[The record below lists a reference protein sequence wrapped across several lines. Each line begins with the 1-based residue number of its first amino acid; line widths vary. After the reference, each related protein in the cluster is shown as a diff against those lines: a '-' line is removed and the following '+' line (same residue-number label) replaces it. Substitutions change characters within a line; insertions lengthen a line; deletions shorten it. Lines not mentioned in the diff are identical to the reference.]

1 MRNTMT
7 TTLLEPPTVL
17 AGGKPPNRFET
28 EQLIAPA
35 PKQDAPDA
43 GGGADL
49 EDTGD
54 ADVDELDEEEEEI

>member
-1 MRNTMT
+1 MT

-17 AGGKPPNRFET
+17 AGGKPPNRFEP

-43 GGGADL
+43 GGGANI
-49 EDTGD
+49 EDAGD
-54 ADVDELDEEEEEI
+54 VDVDELEEEEDEV